1 MDLLTKASGARIRL
15 MALGCTHGLMEG
27 VTKEAGDL
35 ANCMAMVNIPGQTAD
50 FIKDSTIETRNT
62 GMGFTSGRMANHMKA
77 IGAKAFVMDKV
88 SSVIKRGSSEL
99 GSGTK
104 GIEKNGFLAASSM

>member
-1 MDLLTKASGARIRL
+1 MGPLIKVSGARIRS
-15 MALGCTHGLMEG
+15 MVQGCTIGLTEG
-27 VTKEAGDL
+27 LTKEAGDL

-50 FIKDSTIETRNT
+50 FIKESTIEMKNT
-62 GMGFTSGRMANHMKA
+62 GMGFTSGQMVNHMKA
-77 IGAKAFVMDKV
+77 TGAKVFVMDKV

>member
-1 MDLLTKASGARIRL
+1 MDLLTRVSGVRIRL
-15 MALGCTHGLMEG
+15 MALGCTHGQMGG

-50 FIKDSTIETRNT
+50 FIKESTIEMKNT
-62 GMGFTSGRMANHMKA
+62 GMGFTSGQMVNHMKA
-77 IGAKAFVMDKV
+77 TGAKAFVMDKV

-99 GSGTK
+99 GSGSK